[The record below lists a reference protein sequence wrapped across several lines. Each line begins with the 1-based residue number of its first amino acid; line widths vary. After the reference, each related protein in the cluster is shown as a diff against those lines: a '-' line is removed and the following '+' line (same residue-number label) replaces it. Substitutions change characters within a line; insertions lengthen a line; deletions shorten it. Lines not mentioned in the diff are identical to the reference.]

1 MLYLNETEI
10 ESLVKMPDVMRVV
23 EDCFRLQGQGKATNQ
38 PRRRVY
44 VPDGMMHVMFASLMR
59 ENEGYLGLKT
69 YTAFPGIG
77 VRFIFL
83 LWDAN
88 SSELLSLMEAN
99 LLGQLRTGAA
109 SGIAAKYMANE
120 SIEEA
125 GLIGTGRQ
133 AGTQLEAICLARNI
147 KNFKPNVIFNALH
160 GQFGED
166 GYIQTIL
173 ERFKI
178 PYTHSGVI
186 ASSIAM
192 DKEIS
197 KKIFIKNKINTPKFF
212 TYSYDVKNEDL
223 IKKIKKKLR
232 FPVVVKPLNEGSS
245 VNVYICN
252 EKNIIK
258 ILNSIKQYKKVMI
271 EEFIGGREIQVAIMG
286 NKKLGAIELKPK
298 RKFYDYQAKYNSSAK
313 TEHIIPVDL
322 PKGKMDI
329 VMNMAY
335 KAHKVIGCMGV
346 TRSDFKFFNNKF
358 YLLEINTQPGM
369 TKLSLVPEIAAYRG
383 ISFLELIEWIMQDAS
398 KKK

>member
-1 MLYLNETEI
+1 MKKKILIISGGISKERLI
-10 ESLVKMPDVMRVV
+10 SLDT
-23 EDCFRLQGQGKATNQ
+23 GQQ
-38 PRRRVY
+38 V
-44 VPDGMMHVMFASLMR
+44 
-59 ENEGYLGLKT
+59 
-69 YTAFPGIG
+69 
-77 VRFIFL
+77 
-83 LWDAN
+83 
-88 SSELLSLMEAN
+88 
-99 LLGQLRTGAA
+99 
-109 SGIAAKYMANE
+109 ANE
-120 SIEEA
+120 LKRNGYRVKITEPDNN
-125 GLIGTGRQ
+125 
-133 AGTQLEAICLARNI
+133 LEKNI
-147 KNFKPNVIFNALH
+147 KFFKPNVIFNALH

-252 EKNIIK
+252 KKNIIK
-258 ILNSIKQYKKVMI
+258 ILNLIKQYKKVMI

-298 RKFYDYQAKYNSSAK
+298 RKFYDYQAKYNSRAK